1 MRLCLRLPSGGKEAL
16 SMCANDTIEVND
28 VNIIIF
34 FSCFHLTIITQENKF
49 LLQNFIRR
57 IEDMGYARADH
68 TYLIPFPK
76 TNVGALPSQTRLS
89 DTILYPSNT
98 VFITKV

>member
-1 MRLCLRLPSGGKEAL
+1 MYIVS
-16 SMCANDTIEVND
+16 S
-28 VNIIIF
+28 
-34 FSCFHLTIITQENKF
+34 
-49 LLQNFIRR
+49 LQTFIRR
-57 IEDMGYARADH
+57 VEEMGYARSEH

-76 TNVGALPSQTRLS
+76 TNVGALPSQTRLF